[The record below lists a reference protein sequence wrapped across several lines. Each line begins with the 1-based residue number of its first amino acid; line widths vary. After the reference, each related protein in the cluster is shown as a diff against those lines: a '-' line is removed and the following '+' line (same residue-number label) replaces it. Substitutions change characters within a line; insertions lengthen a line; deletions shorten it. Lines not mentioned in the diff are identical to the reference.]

1 MREARLDSLTQ
12 NEKTVLQE
20 LSRLAGSD
28 RVVTG
33 LELLDQGFA
42 AFVVKVYGKRLG
54 YPGSLQSR
62 VFQVLR
68 DKGYIRMERRNR
80 GTYTILAAP

>member
-1 MREARLDSLTQ
+1 MEPLTQ
-12 NEKTVLQE
+12 NEKAVLQE
-20 LSRLAGSD
+20 LTRLAGSD

-42 AFVVKVYGKRLG
+42 AFVGKVNGKRLG

-62 VFQVLR
+62 VFQILR
-68 DKGYIRMERRNR
+68 DKGYITMERRNR

>member
-1 MREARLDSLTQ
+1 MKPLTDEEEAVLRELT
-12 NEKTVLQE
+12 
-20 LSRLAGSD
+20 RLAGSD

-42 AFVVKVYGKRLG
+42 DFIGKIYHKRLG

-62 VFQVLR
+62 ILQILR
-68 DKGYIRMERRNR
+68 DKGDIKMERRNR
-80 GTYTILAAP
+80 GTYTILQP

>member
-1 MREARLDSLTQ
+1 MQPLT
-12 NEKTVLQE
+12 NEENAVLQE

-33 LELLDQGFA
+33 IELLAQGFTD
-42 AFVVKVYGKRLG
+42 FVGNVYHKRVG

-62 VFQVLR
+62 TLQILR
-68 DKGYIRMERRNR
+68 DKGYLKMERRNK
-80 GTYTILAAP
+80 GTYTILKP